1 LSIRSMTGYGRS
13 EFRTPHG
20 PVRVELRTTNHR
32 SLEVSPRLP
41 EDLAPFADA
50 ARKAVQAR
58 VRRGKVLLTVTAPE
72 NVLAAP
78 EPHLDEGLARRYY
91 AILRRLARALGL
103 REKVALE
110 HVLRMPDV
118 VRRSVPGRAVERAW
132 ARTRRALAGALAD
145 LDRSRLR
152 EGALLARDMLRRGAV
167 VRRRLGLIE
176 KRVPRV
182 VRSFG
187 AKTRKRLRAESD
199 PAAAKERLQA
209 ETAAFAKACDVT
221 EEVVRLA
228 GHVDALAHALRT
240 GGEVGRKIDFI
251 CQEMTREANTLGAKS
266 NDYAIAEHV
275 IDIKTEID
283 RIREQGQN
291 VE

>member
-1 LSIRSMTGYGRS
+1 M
-13 EFRTPHG
+13 
-20 PVRVELRTTNHR
+20 
-32 SLEVSPRLP
+32 
-41 EDLAPFADA
+41 DA
-50 ARKAVQAR
+50 IRKAVQAR

-78 EPHLDEGLARRYY
+78 EPHLDEALARRYH
-91 AILRRLARALGL
+91 AILRRLGRTLGL
-103 REKVALE
+103 REKVTLE

-118 VRRSVPGRAVERAW
+118 VRRSVPGRAVREAW
-132 ARTRRALAGALAD
+132 SRTRRALAGALAE

-152 EGALLARDMLRRGAV
+152 EGSLLARDMLR
-167 VRRRLGLIE
+167 
-176 KRVPRV
+176 
-182 VRSFG
+182 SFQ
-187 AKTRKRLRAESD
+187 AKTRKRLRAEGD
-199 PAAAKERLQA
+199 LATARERLQA
-209 ETAAFAKACDVT
+209 ETAAFAKACDAT
-221 EEVVRLA
+221 EEIVRLV
-228 GHVDALAHALRT
+228 GHVDALGSALRE

-275 IDIKTEID
+275 IHIKTEID